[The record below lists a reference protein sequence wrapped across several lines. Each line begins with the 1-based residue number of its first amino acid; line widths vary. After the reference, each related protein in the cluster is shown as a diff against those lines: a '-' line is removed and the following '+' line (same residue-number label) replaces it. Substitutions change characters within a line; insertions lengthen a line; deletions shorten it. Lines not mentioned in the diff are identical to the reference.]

1 MVSPSRKEASY
12 FMGTPGQIIDMD
24 NGNFET
30 EVIAS
35 NLPVLV
41 DFWGPMCGPC
51 KALEP
56 LLAQLAKQHSQAL
69 KVAKVNVEGNTKV
82 AVQYS
87 IKALPTL
94 LLFQNGK
101 VVDQLTGR
109 VTPKSLEKFIRR
121 AL

>member
-1 MVSPSRKEASY
+1 MD
-12 FMGTPGQIIDMD
+12 TPGQVIDVD

-30 EVIAS
+30 EIISS

-51 KALEP
+51 KTLEP
-56 LLAQLAKQHSQAL
+56 LLAQLAKQHSQTL
-69 KVAKVNVEGNTKV
+69 KVAKVNVDSNTKS

-94 LLFQNGK
+94 LLFQHGK

-109 VTPKSLEKFIRR
+109 VTPKSLEKFVRR
-121 AL
+121 G

>member
-1 MVSPSRKEASY
+1 MAAGGQVIEVEDSNFDKEIVAS
-12 FMGTPGQIIDMD
+12 D
-24 NGNFET
+24 
-30 EVIAS
+30 
-35 NLPVLV
+35 LPVLV

-56 LLAQLAKQHSQAL
+56 LLVQLAKQHAQAL
-69 KVAKVNVEGNTKV
+69 KVAKVNVDTSPKS

-94 LLFQNGK
+94 LLFQKGK

-109 VTPKSLEKFIRR
+109 ATPVSLEKFIRR
-121 AL
+121 VL